1 MRCTRAVL
9 SALALLLLSPASS
22 RAQETRL
29 TAAPA
34 TSFGWSVSI
43 DGDVAIV
50 GDPGRNSAHFFQ
62 RVGGVW
68 TLETSQSGGGMF
80 GSSVAILGSTAVI
93 GAPNASTIGRAYAYT
108 RSGPGGSW
116 RLEGTLTPDPFAGG
130 VSISFGA
137 SVAVLSASVVAI
149 GAPRDSQSG
158 GRTGAG
164 SVYVATRDGLGT
176 WSTLGGPLR
185 ASDAAAA
192 DAFGTSVSGH
202 TRMISGTTYATLI
215 TGAPGDDCDPGPGAD
230 CGSAYVYLR
239 TGTGGFVLQAKLS
252 ASDAAAS
259 DAFGTSVAVTE
270 DQIVVGSPSRDAALL
285 SDSGAAYTFT
295 RTGAAWTEQ
304 TTLTASDAAAGDLFG
319 FSVGVSGEL
328 VAVGA
333 YGDDCASGASSCGA
347 AYLFSIDTGAWREVT
362 RFVASDAAAADAL
375 GRAIAISGD
384 SVLAGAYGGSAAY
397 VFVRTLSATGEA
409 CSVDGECASG
419 FCTDAVCCASAC
431 GGGVADCQ
439 ACSTSSGGTSDG
451 ECTALTPSAAGAF
464 VCRASAGACDV
475 AETCSPTMLECPVD
489 AAPGC
494 PDAGLEPDASISAP
508 DAAAVELDATVTPIL
523 DASIGDAGAAP
534 DAGMTPPPAGCS
546 CAVPGSSEHR
556 GDALL
561 LLALGA
567 LGMIR
572 RRTRSS

>member
-1 MRCTRAVL
+1 MRRLRAVL
-9 SALALLLLSPASS
+9 STLLLSLLLPAGSL
-22 RAQETRL
+22 AQETRL
-29 TAAPA
+29 TATPA

-68 TLETSQSGGGMF
+68 SLEASQSGGGMF

-164 SVYVATRDGLGT
+164 SVYVVTRDGLGT

-185 ASDAAAA
+185 ASDSAAA

-202 TRMISGTTYATLI
+202 TRTISGTSYATLVA
-215 TGAPGDDCDPGPGAD
+215 GAPGDDCEPGPGAD

-252 ASDAAAS
+252 ATDAAAS

-270 DQIVVGSPSRDAALL
+270 DQLVVGSPSRDAGALA
-285 SDSGAAYTFT
+285 DSGAAYTFT
-295 RTGAAWTEQ
+295 RAGAVWTERA
-304 TTLTASDAAAGDLFG
+304 TLTASDAAAGDLFG
-319 FSVGVSGEL
+319 FSVGISGGL
-328 VAVGA
+328 LAVGA
-333 YGDDCASGASSCGA
+333 YGDDCAAGGSNCGA
-347 AYLFSIDTGAWREVT
+347 AYLFSNSTGAWLEVSKL
-362 RFVASDAAAADAL
+362 VASDAAAANAL
-375 GRAIAISGD
+375 GRAVAISGD
-384 SVLAGAYGGSAAY
+384 STIAGAYGASAAY
-397 VFVRTLSATGEA
+397 VFVRTIPIA
-409 CSVDGECASG
+409 
-419 FCTDAVCCASAC
+419 
-431 GGGVADCQ
+431 
-439 ACSTSSGGTSDG
+439 
-451 ECTALTPSAAGAF
+451 
-464 VCRASAGACDV
+464 
-475 AETCSPTMLECPVD
+475 
-489 AAPGC
+489 
-494 PDAGLEPDASISAP
+494 PDAGMPDAGMP
-508 DAAAVELDATVTPIL
+508 DAGMPDAGMPDAYTPTPDAYTPTPDAYTPTPDAYMPTPDAYMPTPDAALETADAAVELDAAVAPIL
-523 DASIGDAGAAP
+523 DASIADGGQSDGGQSDGGQSDGGQSDGGQS
-534 DAGMTPPPAGCS
+534 DAGMTPPAAGCS
-546 CAVPGSSEHR
+546 CAVPGPGEPRR
-556 GDALL
+556 GALL
-561 LLALGA
+561 ILVLTGLSV
-567 LGMIR
+567 IR
-572 RRTRSS
+572 RRRRAC